1 LLYFVAMSETAAAN
15 TPEASETPATEQP
28 GSPGKNRRLWA
39 AVLSAVVPGSG
50 QILVGAK
57 RKGFVLLL
65 AFGVFVIAMWPG
77 RVLATYAG
85 LVLSVFPFLALVLY
99 ATCNALLGRSQP
111 APSRPSRWW
120 LLLFIPVAIL
130 SMSLEYRLLGNA
142 AGLRSF
148 SLPSTSMEK
157 TLLQG
162 DQFIVDMHYYHHHSP
177 AHGDL
182 VVFRR
187 SNIFMVKRIIAV
199 GGDTIEANYGTIYL
213 NGEVLTE
220 SYVEHIQGGSILRE
234 LNTFGPITVPVGQY
248 FVMGDNR
255 DMSYDSRFK
264 DFGVVSEEMISGKPL
279 YVYQSGRAGKV
290 LR

>member
-1 LLYFVAMSETAAAN
+1 MSETDTANN
-15 TPEASETPATEQP
+15 TPETSETPATEQP

-39 AVLSAVVPGSG
+39 AALSAVVPGSG

-65 AFGVFVIAMWPG
+65 AFGLFVVAMWPG

-85 LVLSVFPFLALVLY
+85 LLLSVFAFLALVLY

-111 APSRPSRWW
+111 AASRPSRWW

-130 SMSLEYRLLGNA
+130 SMSLEHRLLGNA
-142 AGLRSF
+142 AGLRAF
-148 SLPSTSMEK
+148 SIPSTSMEK
-157 TLLQG
+157 TVLQR
-162 DQFIVDMHYYHHHSP
+162 DQIIVDMHYYQHHP
-177 AHGDL
+177 PTHGDL

-220 SYVEHIQGGSILRE
+220 SYVEHIQGGSTLR
-234 LNTFGPITVPVGQY
+234 
-248 FVMGDNR
+248 D
-255 DMSYDSRFK
+255 FK
-264 DFGVVSEEMISGKPL
+264 L
-279 YVYQSGRAGKV
+279 LAR
-290 LR
+290 LRCQLESTLSWATTAT